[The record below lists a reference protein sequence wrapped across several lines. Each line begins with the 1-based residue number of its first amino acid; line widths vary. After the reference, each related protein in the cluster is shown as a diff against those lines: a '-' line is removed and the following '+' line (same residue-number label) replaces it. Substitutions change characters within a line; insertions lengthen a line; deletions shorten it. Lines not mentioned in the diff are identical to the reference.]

1 MRRTTVRRAP
11 APALALV
18 GVLGLAGC
26 GRVDTALARLGYG
39 DREVERLAPHGEGV
53 RFTLGLGGVCVEG
66 TLLPGHDSAIEAHGP
81 YLEGGCVEPA
91 YGH

>member
-1 MRRTTVRRAP
+1 M
-11 APALALV
+11 